1 LFTVSDGHQ
10 PLNLELRLADG
21 RTSSTLAAVDLRIR
35 ATADEHAVIDPE
47 APVMMGLP
55 GDGAII
61 SGDIIEQH
69 QPVWLW
75 PLPPPDMLRISVN
88 WTKYGIQDVMHD
100 IDGAALVAAAQSS
113 RSYWDPS
120 G

>member
-1 LFTVSDGHQ
+1 MDVWTPPTHQ

-61 SGDIIEQH
+61 EQQ